1 MTLDLFLQAVVAC
14 SLVVIVWHCHE
25 AINMMTQCTKAMTRI
40 GYLVLAG
47 GAALG
52 AIMIVSGT
60 VPSWPSAPV
69 AVGLALIMSNQRKC
83 PKFCSSLR
91 NVREHR
97 RRADPFRVSIQD

>member
-1 MTLDLFLQAVVAC
+1 MTLGLFLQTVVAC

-47 GAALG
+47 GAAFG

-69 AVGLALIMSNQRKC
+69 AVGVALIMSNQRKC
-83 PKFCSSLR
+83 PKVCESLR

>member
-1 MTLDLFLQAVVAC
+1 MVAC

-69 AVGLALIMSNQRKC
+69 AVGVALIMSNQRKC

-91 NVREHR
+91 NVREYSPR
-97 RRADPFRVSIQD
+97 TDQFRASVQD

>member
-1 MTLDLFLQAVVAC
+1 MIIDLFLQIVVAC
-14 SLVVIVWHCHE
+14 SMVLIVWHCHE
-25 AINMMTQCTKAMTRI
+25 SINLMTKCTKPLTRA

-69 AVGLALIMSNQRKC
+69 AVGIALIMSNQRKC
-83 PKFCSSLR
+83 PKVCESLR

-97 RRADPFRVSIQD
+97 RRADPFSVSIQD

>member
-14 SLVVIVWHCHE
+14 SLVFVVLHCHE
-25 AINMMTQCTKAMTRI
+25 AINMMTQCTKTMTRI

-47 GAALG
+47 GAAFG

-91 NVREHR
+91 NVREYR
-97 RRADPFRVSIQD
+97 RRTDPFRVSVQD